1 MITTTYNQ
9 RNLSRQQQLEEATQS
24 FLEYLIDEGSSEII
38 AKRQINSLSN
48 ELSSYLFIYILGNK
62 QPLINGV
69 ESSRQEF
76 MDEGA
81 KNYAIQLLS

>member
-1 MITTTYNQ
+1 MINTTYNQ
-9 RNLSRQQQLEEATQS
+9 RNVARQQKLEEATQS
-24 FLEYLIDEGSSEII
+24 FLQYLIDEGSTEII

-76 MDEGA
+76 MDDGA